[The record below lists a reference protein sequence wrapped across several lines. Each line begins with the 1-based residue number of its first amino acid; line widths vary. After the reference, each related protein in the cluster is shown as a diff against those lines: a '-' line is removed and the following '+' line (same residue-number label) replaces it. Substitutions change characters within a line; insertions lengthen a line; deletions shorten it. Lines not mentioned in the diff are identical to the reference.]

1 MRNLL
6 ISVIILIG
14 AAGIVYRTLKLRLHR
29 ICLLYAAGIAG
40 IAVCTLLTGRM
51 LNICAAAPLFTLA
64 LMEQRKKQRDTN
76 ADHTNPAQGL

>member
-1 MRNLL
+1 MRTLL
-6 ISVIILIG
+6 SSVIILIG
-14 AAGIVYRTLKLRLHR
+14 AAGIVYRTLKQRLHR

-64 LMEQRKKQRDTN
+64 LMEQRKKQRDTD
-76 ADHTNPAQGL
+76 ADHTNPAP

>member
-40 IAVCTLLTGRM
+40 IAVCTFFTGRM

-64 LMEQRKKQRDTN
+64 LMEQRKKQRDTD
-76 ADHTNPAQGL
+76 ADHTNPAP